1 MKRGYR
7 SSILFGLVA
16 IGPLGIGM
24 ARAQTSEL
32 ANTPAAGPSIRS
44 IGSAQNYG
52 GSPSAFP
59 GGGSSG
65 FPRGDQAAPS
75 APYASTQGSALNDA
89 ASTGIPFPRTAESL
103 AAGNNP
109 PFAGATPSASPKGLP
124 SGGHGLNSPFPS
136 AQGSPLGSSQSGGY
150 PHVQDL
156 ANPYAAYGAGAP
168 GPSLDGSALPGVAG
182 AGMMAGMALC
192 PGGIPGGPGGITGAG
207 AYSTFPSGGRGA
219 QSTASPYETPGQ
231 LSRSLEDMLANEP
244 PEPAPIPLAGL
255 TSEASAGASAFVA
268 PNVIGDM
275 SPFYS
280 HSPLASAAGPGHSPP
295 LPPGQHGNA
304 LFYPSLRNFK
314 VSENQ
319 SPRPQDRI
327 FFDYNFYTNV
337 NSTVNTA
344 LRSPVNRLNAYVYM
358 WGFEKTFDGGNGS
371 IGMRLPLNTLTG
383 SSTTIYV
390 PASSALGN
398 LDIFAKYILKQNV
411 ETGSVLTAGFQI
423 SPPTATGR
431 FAGAPYLYGLNTTY
445 LQPFIAY
452 LWRQDRFFVQG
463 FSGFIFPAT
472 NSDVSMMYNDI
483 STGYF
488 VYQNPDTSRLVT
500 AIVPSF
506 EVHVNSPLDHRN
518 PFNAFDPAASA
529 NATNLTY
536 GLNVMFHGRSM
547 LTAALVTPVSSPK
560 PFDTEF
566 VLFFNYFFGRT
577 VRRPVPI
584 TPPVVQ

>member
-1 MKRGYR
+1 
-7 SSILFGLVA
+7 
-16 IGPLGIGM
+16 
-24 ARAQTSEL
+24 
-32 ANTPAAGPSIRS
+32 
-44 IGSAQNYG
+44 
-52 GSPSAFP
+52 
-59 GGGSSG
+59 
-65 FPRGDQAAPS
+65 
-75 APYASTQGSALNDA
+75 
-89 ASTGIPFPRTAESL
+89 
-103 AAGNNP
+103 
-109 PFAGATPSASPKGLP
+109 
-124 SGGHGLNSPFPS
+124 
-136 AQGSPLGSSQSGGY
+136 
-150 PHVQDL
+150 
-156 ANPYAAYGAGAP
+156 
-168 GPSLDGSALPGVAG
+168 
-182 AGMMAGMALC
+182 
-192 PGGIPGGPGGITGAG
+192 
-207 AYSTFPSGGRGA
+207 
-219 QSTASPYETPGQ
+219 
-231 LSRSLEDMLANEP
+231 MLANEP